1 MSTESTNRSVKVLDE
16 VVVRFAGDSGDG
28 MQLTGSQFTSTTA
41 VQGNDL
47 ATFPDFPAEIRAP
60 AGTRAGVSGFQI
72 QFSSHDVHTPGDS
85 PSVLV
90 AMNPAALIAN
100 LHDLKAGGMVIV
112 NTDKFTD
119 RDLAKADLESNPLED
134 GSLDAF
140 QLVPVQLT
148 KLTRGAV
155 DGLGLGAKESDRC
168 KNFFALGM
176 AYWLFN
182 RELKHTQGWIS
193 SKFKAPYDE
202 ANKRALQAG
211 YNYADTVE
219 LFHSSYEVPAAPLA
233 PGLYR
238 NITGNEALALGFV
251 AASKLSGL
259 TLFQGAY
266 PITPASDV
274 LHYLSRYKDFG
285 VITFQAE
292 DEIAAVAAT
301 IGAAFAG
308 ALAITTSS
316 GPGIALKGEA
326 LGLGLITELPM
337 VVADIQRGGP
347 STGLPTKTE
356 QSDLNI
362 ALYGRHGESP
372 MAIIAARTPAD
383 CFDTALEAC
392 RIALK
397 YKMPVMVLT
406 DGYLANGAEPW
417 KLPDVADLAP
427 IEVSHAEP
435 TSGDEPFL
443 PYKRDPVT
451 LARPWAVPG
460 TKGLEHRIGGLEK
473 QQGTGNVSYDP
484 QNHEDMTRV
493 RQAKVDVVQADI
505 PDIDVH
511 GDDGGLLVVSWGG
524 TFGAVRTA
532 VDQARLSGLKVG
544 HAHLRWMNPMPANL
558 ESLLWKYDDV
568 LVPELNMGQ
577 LAGVLRQR
585 FLVNAVS
592 YPKVQGKPFKVSEV
606 LARIQRAVS

>member
-1 MSTESTNRSVKVLDE
+1 MNRPVQVLDD

-28 MQLTGSQFTSTTA
+28 MQLTGSQFTNTTA

-72 QFSSHDVHTPGDS
+72 HFSSHDIHTPGDA

-90 AMNPAALIAN
+90 AMNPAALVAN
-100 LHDLKAGGMVIV
+100 IGDLKTGGMVVV

-119 RDLAKADLESNPLED
+119 RDLEKADLTVSPLED
-134 GSLDAF
+134 GTLEGF
-140 QLVPVQLT
+140 QVVPVQLT
-148 KLTRGAV
+148 KLTRAAV

-182 RELKHTQGWIS
+182 RDMGLTQAWIA
-193 SKFKAPYDE
+193 SKFKAPFDE
-202 ANKRALQAG
+202 ANQRALQAG

-219 LFHSSYEVPAAPLA
+219 LFHSSFEVPPAPLRA
-233 PGLYR
+233 GVYR

-251 AASKLSGL
+251 AAGKLSGL

-274 LHYLSRYKDFG
+274 LHYLARYKDFG
-285 VITFQAE
+285 VVTFQAE
-292 DEIAAVAAT
+292 DEIAAISAA
-301 IGAAFAG
+301 IGAAFGG
-308 ALAITTSS
+308 ALAITSSS

-326 LGLGLITELPM
+326 IGLAMMTELPL
-337 VVADIQRGGP
+337 VIADIQRGGP

-356 QSDLNI
+356 QSDLHI
-362 ALYGRHGESP
+362 ALYGRHGEAP
-372 MAIIAARTPAD
+372 LPVIAAQTPAD
-383 CFDTALEAC
+383 CFHVALEAC
-392 RIALK
+392 RVALK
-397 YKMPVMVLT
+397 YQMPVMVLT

-417 KLPDVADLAP
+417 RVPDVGSLPAIPVNLAT
-427 IEVSHAEP
+427 EVPE
-435 TSGDEPFL
+435 GGFL
-443 PYKRDPVT
+443 PYARDPET

-460 TKGLEHRIGGLEK
+460 TPGLEHRIGGLEK
-473 QQGTGNVSYDP
+473 QANTGNVSYDP
-484 QNHEDMTRV
+484 QNHEDMTRL
-493 RQAKVDVVQADI
+493 RQEKVDRIGADV
-505 PDIDVH
+505 PDLEVH

-524 TFGAVRTA
+524 TYGAVRTA
-532 VDQARLSGLKVG
+532 VDQARVGGLRVG
-544 HAHLRWMNPMPANL
+544 HVHLRWLNPMPKNL

-577 LAGVLRQR
+577 LAGELRRR

-592 YPKVQGKPFKVSEV
+592 YAKVQGKPFKVSEV
-606 LARIQRAVS
+606 LAKIQTLAG